1 MPQLEDPDGF
11 KSGQAKKMPK
21 AGKDKSKMACNH
33 TKEGVECPVHGS
45 KGCPNI
51 TCLLY
56 TSPSPRDRQKS
67 RMPSSA

>member
-33 TKEGVECPVHGS
+33 TKEGVECPVHG
-45 KGCPNI
+45 KHGCPKI
-51 TCLLY
+51 F
-56 TSPSPRDRQKS
+56 
-67 RMPSSA
+67 